1 MVCLTF
7 KTKNDEDNGLGF
19 SKFNSKLDRYYIS
32 NFADYLSEFIC
43 NDYKYKT
50 YFRDYIGNEFNEKV
64 FKKVKD
70 VWLDFLQNELNV
82 DQTKVVYDDQ
92 NRKVNCGIYFD
103 DAVVHSRIYKLSND
117 MVCGERHVNNYNP
130 ALYDDE
136 FLTIIRDISDGFIN
150 DNEEI
155 VEINECGFVR
165 FYKRSIDKDGIIRI
179 FYSLDDPDFGNAE
192 LAYLINLLENNR
204 SKVTLLFYKLVLIFM
219 FPELF
224 VEDINSSDIKYL
236 SNFDQIKL
244 NPMFIFDKDIVGNS
258 AYNDININDIALVV
272 NPDQSGKHYD
282 IKTLRFCNTKNL
294 KNFNKRQKSKI
305 SSLIKTRVNI
315 VISNKLLLNNGS
327 LVEFGQIE
335 KRFTPFLIG
344 KLNERFKGKFF
355 PTNNEFEFETY
366 TAKNFSNFTIKM
378 TVDDSCY
385 GLEWYSFIRS
395 VIKEF
400 GIVSDDYGLGIDW
413 WWVNN
418 DNKIAEKML
427 EKLCEFSGFTRKG
440 LLYSHFSFLR
450 KNEYDN
456 YIIWKFYPY
465 KIL

>member
-19 SKFNSKLDRYYIS
+19 PKFSSKVDRYYIS
-32 NFADYLSEFIC
+32 NFADYLAEFISR
-43 NDYKYKT
+43 DPKYHA

-64 FKKVKD
+64 FKKVKT

-82 DQTKVVYDDQ
+82 DPTKVVYDNQ

-103 DAVVHSRIYKLSND
+103 DAVVHSRVYRLNND
-117 MVCGERHVNNYNP
+117 IVCGERHVNNYKP

-150 DNEEI
+150 ANEEI

-165 FYKRSIDKDGIIRI
+165 FYKNSIGIDYIRRI
-179 FYSLDDPDFGNAE
+179 FYSLDDPGFGNAE

-258 AYNDININDIALVV
+258 AYNDPNINDIALVV

-282 IKTLRFCNTKNL
+282 IKTLRFCNTQNL
-294 KNFNKRQKSKI
+294 KNFNKRQESKI
-305 SSLIKTRVNI
+305 SSLIKTSVM
-315 VISNKLLLNNGS
+315 ISISKKLLLNNGR
-327 LVEFGQIE
+327 LVEFEQIE
-335 KRFTPFLIG
+335 KRFTPFLIS
-344 KLNERFKGKFF
+344 KLNERLKGKFF
-355 PTNNEFEFETY
+355 PTNNEFKFETH
-366 TAKNFSNFTIKM
+366 TAGSFRYSKIKM
-378 TVDDSCY
+378 TIADNCY
-385 GLEWYSFIRS
+385 EMDWYTFIRS

-400 GIVSDDYGLGIDW
+400 GIVSDDYDLDINW
-413 WWVNN
+413 CWVHN

-427 EKLCEFSGFTRKG
+427 EKLCEFFGFTRKG
-440 LLYSHFSFLR
+440 LLFFHFSFLR

-456 YIIWKFYPY
+456 YIVWKFYPY

>member
-19 SKFNSKLDRYYIS
+19 PKFSSKVDRYYIS
-32 NFADYLSEFIC
+32 NFADYLVEFIGR
-43 NDYKYKT
+43 DPKYYA

-64 FKKVKD
+64 FKKVKT

-82 DQTKVVYDDQ
+82 DPTKVVYDNQ

-103 DAVVHSRIYKLSND
+103 DAVVHSRIYRLNND
-117 MVCGERHVNNYNP
+117 MMCGERTVNNYKP

-150 DNEEI
+150 DNEEL

-165 FYKRSIDKDGIIRI
+165 FYKNSIGIDYIRRI
-179 FYSLDDPDFGNAE
+179 FYSLDDPGFGNAE

-258 AYNDININDIALVV
+258 AYQDPNINDIALVV

-282 IKTLRFCNTKNL
+282 IKTLRFCNTQNL
-294 KNFNKRQKSKI
+294 NDFNKRQESKI
-305 SSLIKTRVNI
+305 SSLIKTS
-315 VISNKLLLNNGS
+315 VIISISKKLLLNNGR

-335 KRFTPFLIG
+335 KRFTLFLIS
-344 KLNERFKGKFF
+344 KLNDRFKGKFF
-355 PTNNEFEFETY
+355 PTNNEFKFENTDNY
-366 TAKNFSNFTIKM
+366 SKIKLIIA
-378 TVDDSCY
+378 DNCY
-385 GLEWYSFIRS
+385 EINWYSFIRS
-395 VIKEF
+395 VIKDF
-400 GIVSDDYGLGIDW
+400 GIVSDDYDLDINW
-413 WWVNN
+413 CWLHN

-427 EKLCEFSGFTRKG
+427 EKLCEFLGFTRKG
-440 LLYSHFSFLR
+440 LLFFNFSFLR

-456 YIIWKFYPY
+456 YIVWKFYPY

>member
-19 SKFNSKLDRYYIS
+19 PKFSSKIDRHYMS
-32 NFADYLSEFIC
+32 NFADYLAEFIGSDP
-43 NDYKYKT
+43 NYKT
-50 YFRDYIGNEFNEKV
+50 YFSDYIGNEFNEKV
-64 FKKVKD
+64 FKKVKA

-82 DQTKVVYDDQ
+82 DPTKIVYDSQ

-103 DAVVHSRIYKLSND
+103 DTIVHSRIYKLNAD
-117 MVCGERHVNNYNP
+117 ILCGERHVNNYKP

-136 FLTIIRDISDGFIN
+136 FLKIIRDISDGFVN

-165 FYKRSIDKDGIIRI
+165 FYRNSIDINSIRKI
-179 FYSLDDPDFGNAE
+179 FYSLDDPDFGIAE
-192 LAYLINLLENNR
+192 EAYLIDLLKKNR
-204 SKVTLLFYKLVLIFM
+204 SKVTLLFYKLILIFM

-244 NPMFIFDKDIVGNS
+244 NPMFIFDKDIVGNKV
-258 AYNDININDIALVV
+258 YNDPRIKDIALVV

-282 IKTLRFCNTKNL
+282 IKTLRFCVLQNL
-294 KNFNKRQKSKI
+294 KNFNKRQESKI
-305 SSLIKTRVNI
+305 HSLIKYSVIIT
-315 VISNKLLLNNGS
+315 ISNKLLLNNGR

-335 KRFTPFLIG
+335 KRFTPFLIS
-344 KLNERFKGKFF
+344 KLNERLKGKFF
-355 PTNNEFEFETY
+355 PTNNELKFENTDNY
-366 TAKNFSNFTIKM
+366 SKIKM
-378 TVDDSCY
+378 TIADNY
-385 GLEWYSFIRS
+385 YEMEWYSFIRS

-400 GIVSDDYGLGIDW
+400 GIVSDDYRLDINRYL
-413 WWVNN
+413 VHN

-427 EKLCEFSGFTRKG
+427 EKLCEFLGFSRRD
-440 LLYSHFSFLR
+440 LLFFQFSFLR

-456 YIIWKFYPY
+456 YIVWKFYPY
-465 KIL
+465 QILQ